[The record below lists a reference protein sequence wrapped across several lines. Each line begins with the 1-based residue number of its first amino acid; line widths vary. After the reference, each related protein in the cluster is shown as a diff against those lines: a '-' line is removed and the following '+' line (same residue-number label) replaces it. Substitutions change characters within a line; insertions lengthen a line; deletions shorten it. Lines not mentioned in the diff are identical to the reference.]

1 MGDLL
6 RHGQFDS
13 QRRSPRLGQ
22 DDQNTT
28 GAGLDASRRSE
39 MEAAFGHDFSA
50 VRVHSDG
57 RAGAVGARA
66 LTEGNDIHL
75 APGAYAPETAESR
88 HLLAHELAHVVQQG
102 GRVPSG
108 STPDR
113 SGERDAHDAA
123 DRVTA
128 GASVRV
134 RERVASGPQLDDG
147 AKPVTP
153 TKDDDPVDVITGG
166 LKIVGAELQKNEKV
180 KKELIAPVTEAA
192 GGRAKREWGSLSK
205 GEKVGL
211 VTFGAGTAG
220 LAGSALLSDPNG
232 RKVLS
237 GVNLAAPLTL
247 FPYTTL
253 TTFSY
258 TMPSGKEGGPQRW
271 KFETGFDLTDVLK
284 LGGDKIGWKGLSLT
298 ADLKW
303 DYDPATQS
311 LRLAGGTGR
320 IGLLPG
326 LSISGGTYPNVL
338 QAPKL
343 FPTEAGFGQHKQSL
357 PEGPKIP
364 GTPDM
369 RVMVTFDF
377 MKFAQSGIVP
387 GLAEALGYSQRKR

>member
-1 MGDLL
+1 MGDHL
-6 RHGQFDS
+6 RHGRLDS
-13 QRRSPRLGQ
+13 ERRRPRPGQ
-22 DDQNTT
+22 DAQNAT
-28 GAGLDASRRSE
+28 GTGLDASRRSE

-50 VRVHSDG
+50 VRVHSDA

-75 APGAYAPETAESR
+75 APGAYAPETAEGR

-134 RERVASGPQLDDG
+134 RERAASGPQLDDG
-147 AKPVTP
+147 TKPVTP
-153 TKDDDPVDVITGG
+153 AKDGDPVDVITGG
-166 LKIVGAELQKNEKV
+166 FKIVGTELRKNEKV
-180 KKELIAPVTEAA
+180 KKELIAPVTEAV

-205 GEKVGL
+205 GEKAGL
-211 VTFGAGTAG
+211 VTFGVGTAG
-220 LAGSALLSDPNG
+220 LTGGALLSDPSG

-247 FPYTTL
+247 IPYTTL

-258 TMPSGKEGGPQRW
+258 TMPSDKEGPQRW

-284 LGGDKIGWKGLSLT
+284 LGGNKIGWKGLSLT

-343 FPTEAGFGQHKQSL
+343 FPTEAGFGQQKQSL
-357 PEGPKIP
+357 PEGPKTP

-369 RVMVTFDF
+369 RVMVTFDL

-387 GLAEALGYSQRKR
+387 GLAEAFGYSSRKR